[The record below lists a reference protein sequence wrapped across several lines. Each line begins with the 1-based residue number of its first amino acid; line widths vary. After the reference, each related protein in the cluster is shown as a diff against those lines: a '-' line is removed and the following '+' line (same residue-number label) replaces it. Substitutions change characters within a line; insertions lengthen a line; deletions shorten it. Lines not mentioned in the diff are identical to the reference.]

1 MKVKV
6 LESKPTKMRFV
17 LEETEPHIA
26 NTLRRTLLVDIPK
39 MAIEDVEFHLG
50 PIRGED
56 AREYES
62 VAPMFDEIIAHR
74 LGLIPLP
81 TDLKTFVRREECKAC
96 NGEGCPSCSII
107 YSLNKKGPCIVTSGD
122 LEPIGDAKLKPID
135 TNIPIVKLGEG
146 QAMLVYATAV
156 LGTGRDHAK
165 WQATSGVGYK
175 YYPIIEID
183 NRKMDSSKAPVEVCP
198 VNILKLR
205 DRKVVVEGEEKCTL
219 CMACVE
225 SFDPG
230 SIKVEGDQS
239 RIVFQF
245 ETDGSITAG
254 EVLAVA
260 LDILEKRF
268 SDLAA
273 KAESAGA

>member
-1 MKVKV
+1 MKIKI
-6 LESKPTKMRFV
+6 LESKPTKMRFI

-26 NTLRRTLLVDIPK
+26 NSLRRTLLADIPK

-56 AREYES
+56 GKEYES

-81 TDLKTFVRREECKAC
+81 TDLKLFVRREECEAC

-107 YSLNKKGPCIVTSGD
+107 YSLNKKGPCTVTSGD
-122 LEPIGDAKLKPID
+122 LEPIGDVKLKPID

-146 QAMLVYATAV
+146 QAMLIYATAI
-156 LGTGRDHAK
+156 LGTSKEHAK
-165 WQATSGVGYK
+165 WQVTSGVGYK

-183 NRKMDSSKAPVEVCP
+183 NRKMDSSKAPIDVCP
-198 VNILKLR
+198 VDILKLR
-205 DRKVVVEGEEKCTL
+205 DKKVIVENEDRCTL

-225 SFDPG
+225 KFDPG
-230 SIKVEGDQS
+230 SIKVKGDPT
-239 RIVFQF
+239 RMIFQF
-245 ETDGSITAG
+245 ETDGSINAS
-254 EVLAVA
+254 EVLMMA
-260 LDILEKRF
+260 LDILENGLKGI
-268 SDLAA
+268 STAVDTVS
-273 KAESAGA
+273 E